1 MTSIATPSHAKY
13 STKAASS
20 HVSAYGCILTVSFRP
35 LHPFHAVT
43 SADFTHSLQR

>member
-20 HVSAYGCILTVSFRP
+20 HVGSYTRIQVNTVVVGVSP
-35 LHPFHAVT
+35 TT
-43 SADFTHSLQR
+43 SE